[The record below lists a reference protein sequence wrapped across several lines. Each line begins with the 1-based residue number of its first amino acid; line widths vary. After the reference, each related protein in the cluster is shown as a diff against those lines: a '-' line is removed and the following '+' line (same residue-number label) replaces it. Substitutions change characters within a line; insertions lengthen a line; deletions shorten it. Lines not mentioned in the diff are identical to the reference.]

1 MAKMQPQEL
10 IKRSSLAFTRKD
22 DWRQIYQ
29 ECYEYALPQ
38 RNLYDGNYEAGVPG
52 QKKMQKV
59 FDSTAIDSTQRFANR
74 IQSGL
79 FPPYRTWCRLQAGT
93 AIPANKMAQTQIILD
108 AYTERMFNVFKQT
121 NFDLAMS
128 EFLLDLAAGTAIM
141 LIQRGDDDIPIRF
154 TPVPQYLV
162 ALEEGPHGTVDNAYR
177 KLKVPGEAIQRQWGD
192 AKIPADL
199 QAAIERKPQDAI
211 EFIEATVYDRDT
223 GMYNYHVIHEKGKSE
238 IVYRTAKSSPWI
250 VARYMKIAGEVYG
263 RGPLISAMPDI
274 KTLNKV
280 LELVLKNAS
289 LAIAGVYTAADD
301 GVLNP
306 QTIRIVP
313 GAVIPVARNGGPT
326 GPSLQPLTKAADFNV
341 SNIVVNDLRMNI
353 KKMLL
358 DDTLPPDN
366 MSARSATEIVQRTK
380 ELSQNLGSAFG
391 RLITEAM
398 TPIVRRT
405 LFLMDE
411 IGLIDMPLRINGEE
425 VKVVPVSPLAQ
436 AQNMDEVN
444 DVLQFMQV
452 LATMGPEAQI
462 AMKKDNVIDYIA
474 GRLGVPSALLTS
486 QDERKMIIQQ
496 MAEAAQQASAMQQ
509 MQAQAQSQPQQP
521 QQPPMVGNMAALQG
535 AMK

>member
-1 MAKMQPQEL
+1 MARLKPHEV
-10 IKRSSLAFTRKD
+10 IKRSSLALTRKD

-38 RNLYDGNYEAGVPG
+38 RNLYDGMYEAGVAG

-79 FPPYRTWCRLQAGT
+79 FPPYRVWCRLQAGT
-93 AIPANKMAQTQIILD
+93 AIPDNMKGNTQIILD
-108 AYTERMFNVFKQT
+108 AYTERMFNVFRQT

-128 EFLLDLAAGTAIM
+128 EFLLDLSVGTAVM
-141 LIQRGDDDIPIRF
+141 LIQSGDEETPIRF

-162 ALEEGPHGTVDNAYR
+162 ALEEGPHGTVDNVYR
-177 KLKVPGEAIQRQWGD
+177 KLRVPGEAIMRQWKD
-192 AKIPADL
+192 AKIPADI

-211 EFIEATVYDRDT
+211 EFIEASIYDRQT
-223 GMYNYHVIHEKGKSE
+223 GMYNYHVIHEKGKQE
-238 IVYRTAKSSPWI
+238 IVYRSSKSSAWV
-250 VARYMKIAGEVYG
+250 VARYMKVAGEVYG
-263 RGPLISAMPDI
+263 RGPLVSAMPDV
-274 KTLNKV
+274 KTLNKTM
-280 LELVLKNAS
+280 ELILKNAS

-306 QTIRIVP
+306 QTVRIQP

-326 GPSLQPLTKAADFNV
+326 GPSLQPLQKAADFNV
-341 SNIVVNDLRMNI
+341 SQLVLNDLRMNI

-380 ELSQNLGSAFG
+380 ELAQNLGSAFG

-398 TPIVRRT
+398 TPIVRRV

-411 IGLIDMPLRINGEE
+411 QGIIDMPLKINGAE
-425 VKVVPVSPLAQ
+425 VKIVPVSPLAQ

-452 LATMGPEAQI
+452 LATMGPESQI
-462 AMKKDNVIDYIA
+462 ALKKDNVIDYIA
-474 GRLGVPSALLTS
+474 NRLGVPASLLTT
-486 QDERKMIIQQ
+486 QTERQQIMMQ
-496 MAEAAQQASAMQQ
+496 MAEAAQAAAQQGMIPQAGTA
-509 MQAQAQSQPQQP
+509 PQQP
-521 QQPPMVGNMAALQG
+521 TAPPQLGNMQALQG